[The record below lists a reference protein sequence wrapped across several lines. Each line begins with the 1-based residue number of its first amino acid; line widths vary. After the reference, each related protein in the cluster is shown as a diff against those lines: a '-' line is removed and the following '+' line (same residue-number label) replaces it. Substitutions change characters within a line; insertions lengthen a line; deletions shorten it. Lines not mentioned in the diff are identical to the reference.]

1 MTCSQ
6 CGEIRTRP
14 MTTRVGSAGAS
25 RGLSVMENAIG
36 YRTVYENMKAA
47 ARGTPSRVEVVG
59 LGAGSGLGKFP
70 MPGSLACALTA
81 RALDIFIWR
90 KVDE

>member
-6 CGEIRTRP
+6 CGEIRARP

-47 ARGTPSRVEVVG
+47 G
-59 LGAGSGLGKFP
+59 GAEYMTTLL
-70 MPGSLACALTA
+70 MSLVIPTFN
-81 RALDIFIWR
+81 RADLVR
-90 KVDE
+90 